1 MILSELK
8 SYLAEHRRADLTDMS
23 TRFATDAEAMRGML
37 DHWIRKGRVRRLP
50 EGESCGKASCCCS
63 EHTPEIYEWVG

>member
-8 SYLAEHRRADLTDMS
+8 TYLVERRRADLLDMS
-23 TRFATDAEAMRGML
+23 NRFDADADALRGML

-50 EGESCGKASCCCS
+50 QPESCGGGCSCS
-63 EHTPEIYEWVG
+63 RRKPEVYEWVG